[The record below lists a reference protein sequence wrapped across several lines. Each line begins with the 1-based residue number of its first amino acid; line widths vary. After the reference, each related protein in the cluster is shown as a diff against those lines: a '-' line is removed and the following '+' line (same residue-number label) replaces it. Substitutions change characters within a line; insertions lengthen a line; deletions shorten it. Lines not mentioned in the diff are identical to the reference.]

1 MRGEADPIAVLTL
14 ARRIADARADVVHC
28 HTGHAHTLGV
38 LASRLAGRPKPV
50 VVVSRRVDFSIYRH
64 SFLGLNGIKYR
75 AGVSRIVC
83 VSDAVRDVLVNDGI
97 LPEKLRVVRSAVDPS
112 RVRDAPR
119 VDVRARL
126 GLPVESK
133 VVLAVGALVDHKGH
147 RFLVEAL
154 PALVAAVPDA
164 HVVVAG
170 EGELRPAL
178 EELARALWVDKRL
191 HLAGQVDDLPG
202 WFPDADVLAM
212 PSVEEGL
219 GTSVLD
225 AMSVGVPVVA
235 SRAGGLPEMV
245 RDGVE
250 GWLVPAR
257 DPAALAQALARVLS
271 DPAERA
277 RLSAAARRRVDEAF
291 HVDRMVDETI
301 AVYEDALRER
311 AAVETIP
318 SPI

>member
-1 MRGEADPIAVLTL
+1 
-14 ARRIADARADVVHC
+14 
-28 HTGHAHTLGV
+28 
-38 LASRLAGRPKPV
+38 
-50 VVVSRRVDFSIYRH
+50 
-64 SFLGLNGIKYR
+64 
-75 AGVSRIVC
+75 
-83 VSDAVRDVLVNDGI
+83 
-97 LPEKLRVVRSAVDPS
+97 
-112 RVRDAPR
+112 
-119 VDVRARL
+119 
-126 GLPVESK
+126 
-133 VVLAVGALVDHKGH
+133 
-147 RFLVEAL
+147 
-154 PALVAAVPDA
+154 
-164 HVVVAG
+164 
-170 EGELRPAL
+170 
-178 EELARALWVDKRL
+178 
-191 HLAGQVDDLPG
+191 VDDLPG